1 MKKALSFPVRVHWTL
16 LLMPPLLAI
25 SGLREALAA
34 VAVSVLIHEAAHA
47 LAARLSGVRVRELL
61 LTPFGGA
68 LRIEGLWSH
77 RPAQVA
83 LVALAGPA
91 ASLLTMTC
99 AAALAYSGA
108 VSPRAAGEWVRVN
121 LMLAAFN
128 LLPALPLDGGRV
140 LAAALG
146 AKLGAARALKAGV
159 WAGLV
164 LGASMLALAAW
175 QYAAARKLNLTI
187 VLGALYLLL
196 SGPAER
202 RLAGGAELMSLLSRR
217 DELKEEGMLPL
228 SWIAAGRDVP
238 CQDAARRL
246 RARRVHRI
254 AVYDGGMRLVGVVE
268 ERELLAA
275 VRRGEPETL
284 GGLAARRTSPAP
296 EKIIPSSPTPPT
308 SSTITISGIL

>member
-159 WAGLV
+159 WAGLA

-175 QYAAARKLNLTI
+175 QYAATRKLTLTI

-238 CQDAARRL
+238 CRDAMRRL

-268 ERELLAA
+268 ERELIAA

-284 GGLAARRTSPAP
+284 GDLAARRTSPS
-296 EKIIPSSPTPPT
+296 EKTIPSSPNSPA
-308 SSTITISGIL
+308 SSTITASGTL

>member
-34 VAVSVLIHEAAHA
+34 VAISVLIHEAAHA

-159 WAGLV
+159 WAGLA

-284 GGLAARRTSPAP
+284 GGLAARRTSPP
-296 EKIIPSSPTPPT
+296 EKVTPFSPTPPT